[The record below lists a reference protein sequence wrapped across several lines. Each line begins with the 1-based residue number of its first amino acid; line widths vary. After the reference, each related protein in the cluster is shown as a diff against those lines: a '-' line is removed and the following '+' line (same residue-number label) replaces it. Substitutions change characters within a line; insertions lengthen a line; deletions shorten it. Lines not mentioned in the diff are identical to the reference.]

1 VTLNFARG
9 DAAVSTMAETMTA
22 EQARQ
27 IIAQPAWLD
36 PVWLDGWAAGYAAG
50 YDTRDATLVAPV
62 LDQLAQD
69 LAQLDRTTFV
79 EPGRFD
85 RQQRINREVAD
96 DRHARP
102 VRQTSDWPAVKIPGG
117 GV

>member
-1 VTLNFARG
+1 M
-9 DAAVSTMAETMTA
+9 AACTPA
-22 EQARQ
+22 QARQ
-27 IIAQPAWLD
+27 IIAQPARLD

-79 EPGRFD
+79 EPGQMS
-85 RQQRINREVAD
+85 RQRRINREVAD

-117 GV
+117 GS